1 MKRFLF
7 AENKLNLP
15 MPITKKSPK
24 KKSKAIVDPKVGNYE
39 KHPFFVKKANEAKA
53 LLKSVGLP
61 KKMAKAK

>member
-1 MKRFLF
+1 
-7 AENKLNLP
+7 